1 MRHAGMLRIDHA
13 MGLTRL
19 FVVPDGAKPAEGAY
33 LAYPLDDLVG
43 HVALES
49 QRRACM
55 VVGED
60 LGTVPEG
67 FRDALARADILGMRV
82 LWFERRG
89 ADFLQPADY
98 PALSI
103 ACVGDPR
110 SADAGG
116 LVARRRHRR
125 APAASGS
132 LGLEDAQA
140 QIAERAEGKA
150 RAGRRPR
157 RPRPDRRRHGSRGAD
172 VATNSPP
179 RSTPSSPPRARCCA
193 SAQLD
198 DLAGESDATNLPGTD
213 RERPN
218 WRHRARPRR
227 RDAVRRPAREGD
239 SRGAGGAAGV
249 KRGRPRV

>member
-13 MGLTRL
+13 MGLARL
-19 FVVPDGAKPAEGAY
+19 FVVPDGASPSEGAY
-33 LAYPLDDLVG
+33 LSYPLDDLLG

-49 QRRACM
+49 QRSACM

-89 ADFLQPADY
+89 ADLLDPADY

-103 ACVGDPR
+103 ACAATHDLPTLAGWWLG
-110 SADAGG
+110 ADIAERLSLG
-116 LVARRRHRR
+116 LI
-125 APAASGS
+125 
-132 LGLEDAQA
+132 GLEDAQA
-140 QIAERAEGKA
+140 QLAQRASEKRTLKA
-150 RAGRRPR
+150 ALVGLDLVGEEADLAAPMSDDFAAAVHAFLAGA
-157 RPRPDRRRHGSRGAD
+157 GSLL
-172 VATNSPP
+172 
-179 RSTPSSPPRARCCA
+179 A

-198 DLAGESDATNLPGTD
+198 DLSGERTAANLPGTD

-218 WRHRARPRR
+218 WRHRHALDVETLFSTPR
-227 RDAVRRPAREGD
+227 AREILAALAAR
-239 SRGAGGAAGV
+239 RG
-249 KRGRPRV
+249 